1 VRFSALELQARSA
14 AQSGIAALAA
24 QYRSDIQSYYTLS
37 NASQLQFGMTE
48 SGAPT
53 VGGIVP
59 YLFTVDDYLTWFE
72 SGAGNVE
79 YQELHSGVYQ
89 GSSSNTAYGPWY
101 GVQFA
106 STIARVGDQLVSAS
120 NPAESVDRSGRSAGH
135 TGARCNRA
143 RLRFEVRGYA
153 ADLLRHSRSVRTR
166 RLYR

>member
-37 NASQLQFGMTE
+37 NA
-48 SGAPT
+48 
-53 VGGIVP
+53 IVP